1 MRMKH
6 GKKTVRMK
14 MAAKTSVQTAAKTAA
29 RLAAKLCVLLL
40 AAAAVWTVWMLFVWS
55 LRERADLPAA
65 GPVSGE
71 MLGAFLGSPF
81 FFAAIGALVLI
92 PAAVLVAANVH
103 RLRRVFLGLGIA
115 AAAAALLSAAAGL
128 GRIWL
133 LQRLD
138 GAWQEFLVDTTAVFL
153 DFSILCGVILA
164 AGAAACFSI
173 YGSIRG
179 VRGGQY
185 EAKD

>member
-1 MRMKH
+1 MKH
-6 GKKTVRMK
+6 KNRLSGNEFPSLSPRPGKGAVCLTV
-14 MAAKTSVQTAAKTAA
+14 
-29 RLAAKLCVLLL
+29 LCVLLL

-65 GPVSGE
+65 GPVSGK
-71 MLGAFLGSPF
+71 MLGAFLDSPF

-179 VRGGQY
+179 VRGGRY